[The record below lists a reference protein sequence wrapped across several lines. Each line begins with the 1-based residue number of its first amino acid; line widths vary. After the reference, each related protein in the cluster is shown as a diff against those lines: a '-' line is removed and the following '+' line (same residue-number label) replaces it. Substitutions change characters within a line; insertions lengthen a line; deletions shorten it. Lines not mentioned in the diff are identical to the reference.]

1 MGCVVGRG
9 DDEGGW
15 RKCEGGEDTW
25 SIFTTEREAQSCFHI
40 PALLLLLVRCLKE
53 HVPVFFVFGQGHQ
66 EEVWLWLQWSW
77 ILGRHQPK
85 ATWLQM
91 DLLLTQAKFFTR
103 EISPRRMCSMLAV
116 D

>member
-9 DDEGGW
+9 DEEGGW

-25 SIFTTEREAQSCFHI
+25 SIFRQLKGKHKVVFTFQLCC
-40 PALLLLLVRCLKE
+40 LLLVRCLKE
-53 HVPVFFVFGQGHQ
+53 HVPAFFVFGQGHQ

-91 DLLLTQAKFFTR
+91 DLLWTQATFSTR
-103 EISPRRMCSMLAV
+103 EIKQAL
-116 D
+116 